1 MASILDVVRGLSQAA
16 ANAYDGAL
24 DKDGKPI
31 SVGLKREE
39 GHPILDSRIM
49 DGFKVRF
56 ASNKLIVSYQSEVML
71 KELHPRTQ
79 FENEI
84 ERKFGDI
91 TSFLKKEYKKIT
103 KSPVSLSEVGP
114 ADISVQSTS
123 RVRSWVQATKQYT
136 IGGIGEEVKPLG
148 QSSKDDVDAAI
159 KKFTELHSTKKANKT
174 PKNPDTPEA

>member
-1 MASILDVVRGLSQAA
+1 MANILDVVQGLNQAA
-16 ANAYDGAL
+16 VNAYDGAL

-31 SVGLKREE
+31 SIGLKREE
-39 GHPILDSRIM
+39 GHPLLDSRII

-56 ASNKLIVSYQSEVML
+56 AANKFVVTYQSEVML
-71 KELHPRTQ
+71 KEVHPRTQ

-91 TSFLKKEYKKIT
+91 VSFLKKEYKKVT
-103 KSPVSLSEVGP
+103 KSSVSLSEVGP

-123 RVRSWVQATKQYT
+123 RIRSWVQATKQYT
-136 IGGIGEEVKPLG
+136 IGGTDKEVESVG